1 MLYFSAYMIESV
13 MRRGAAGLFCLFV
26 IWGTSCKR
34 NPVSWDVD
42 QTIPLFHTSFSLND
56 IDTRYLKY
64 GVSDSG
70 YRLEYENIL
79 YSFRI
84 NDLQVADTGID
95 ASFNLRKLRLNDQ
108 EIKNTVTLGE
118 INPLFRLLNGQSAN
132 VPAQD
137 QSDLDPTDID
147 ASAFFETATLDTGF
161 LDISILN
168 ELPVNISLIVFELR
182 NSTDNSLVASDSFR
196 QIKPNGGI
204 SSKTI
209 DLAGKTVTKNL
220 KGSIKRLVTD
230 ESGVPV
236 LIDADK
242 GLTVTL
248 GVRNLR
254 PSYAI
259 AAFPTQDVID
269 QDEGLTLDMNGAEIK
284 YFKVRTGR
292 LRIKVI
298 STIQENMSM
307 VLSLPGT
314 TKDGKAFYQ
323 ELSLPGPAGVGVATT
338 EQIYDMSGFLLDFR
352 GKNPDITDTVNTF
365 HQILRVTLDSSGRKL
380 AVGLS
385 DSIRLEYRL
394 ESMKPEYAIGYL
406 GNTLNRTGMDTVG
419 FELFKGLDGDM
430 SFKDVKMDFIFRNS
444 IGSEGRMKLHHL
456 KGINRFNQRAEVLD
470 ADPLKDY
477 IQVGK
482 PEFKRDAYTET
493 AFSLGTSNSN
503 IKSFLEVLPQ
513 ILEYDLETEV
523 SPGGNI
529 NNYQDFVFDNSKLDV
544 IMRLDVPISFAFGG
558 LTLRDTQSVNFN
570 ELGDMSRVKSATI
583 SLDMVNYFPLDF
595 DIALQMLDKDF
606 NSLGYFDV
614 DPNGGVQRGSFDAN
628 GRVVQ
633 PSETPLRIKLPR
645 EKIGA
650 LVKTQYIGL
659 VMKVKGTGQMQKIYS
674 NSKLDMR
681 AKVQFEYE
689 MRND

>member
-1 MLYFSAYMIESV
+1 MIELV
-13 MRRGAAGLFCLFV
+13 MRRSSAYVLGLFLLV
-26 IWGTSCKR
+26 SSCKR

-42 QTIPLFHTSFSLND
+42 QTVPLFHSSFSLND
-56 IDTRYLKY
+56 IDTKYLKY
-64 GVSDSG
+64 GVSDTG
-70 YRLEYENIL
+70 YRLEYENLL
-79 YSFRI
+79 YSYRI
-84 NDLQVADTGID
+84 NDLQVSDTGID

-108 EIKNTVTLGE
+108 EINNTVTLGQ
-118 INPLFRLLNGQSAN
+118 INPLFNLLNGQKADI
-132 VPAQD
+132 PAQE
-137 QSDLDPTDID
+137 QSDLEPTDID
-147 ASAFFETATLDTGF
+147 ASDFFETATLDTGY
-161 LDISILN
+161 LDISITN
-168 ELPVNISLIVFELR
+168 DLPVNINLIVFELR
-182 NSTDNSLVASDSFR
+182 NSNDNTLVASDSFR
-196 QIKPNGGI
+196 NIPKGGG
-204 SSKTI
+204 KAVQTI

-220 KGSIKRLVTD
+220 KGSIKRLET
-230 ESGVPV
+230 EASGGPV
-236 LIDADK
+236 LIEADK

-254 PSYAI
+254 PSYAV

-284 YFKVRTGR
+284 YFKVRSGR
-292 LRIKVI
+292 LRIKVV
-298 STIQENMSM
+298 STIQEDMSM

-338 EQIYDMSGFLLDFR
+338 EQIYDMTGYTLDFR
-352 GKNPDITDTVNTF
+352 GKNPDVTDTVNTF

-394 ESMKPEYAIGYL
+394 EGMKPEYAIGYL
-406 GNTLNRTGMDTVG
+406 GNTLNRTGLDTTN
-419 FELFKGLDGDM
+419 FDLFKGLDGDLT
-430 SFKDVKMDFIFRNS
+430 FKDVKLDFIFRNS
-444 IGSEGRMKLHHL
+444 IGAEGRLKLHHL
-456 KGINRFNQRAEVLD
+456 KGQNIFNGRSQILD

-477 IQVGK
+477 ILVGK

-493 AFSLGTSNSN
+493 SFSLGTSNSN
-503 IKSFLEVLPQ
+503 IKEFLEVLPQ
-513 ILEYDLETEV
+513 KLEYDLETEV

-529 NNYQDFVFDNSKLDV
+529 NNYQDFVFDNSRMDV

-558 LTLRDTQSVNFN
+558 LTLRDTQAVNFA
-570 ELGDMSRVKSATI
+570 ELGDMTRVKSATLF
-583 SLDMVNYFPLDF
+583 LDMTNYFPLDF
-595 DIALQMLDKDF
+595 DLDFQLFDKNF
-606 NSLGYFDV
+606 NSLGYFDISP
-614 DPNGGVQRGSFDAN
+614 DGGVARGNYDAN
-628 GRVVQ
+628 GFVVQ

-645 EKIGA
+645 EKVGA
-650 LVKTQYIGL
+650 LVKTQYIGI
-659 VMKVKGTGQMQKIYS
+659 VMKVKGTGQMQKIYG

>member
-1 MLYFSAYMIESV
+1 MIELV
-13 MRRGAAGLFCLFV
+13 MRRSSAYVLGLFLLV
-26 IWGTSCKR
+26 SSCKR

-42 QTIPLFHTSFSLND
+42 QTVPLFHSSFSLND
-56 IDTRYLKY
+56 IDTKYLKY

-70 YRLEYENIL
+70 YRLEYENVL
-79 YSFRI
+79 YSYRI
-84 NDLQVADTGID
+84 NDLQVSDTGID

-108 EIKNTVTLGE
+108 EINNTVTLGQ
-118 INPLFRLLNGQSAN
+118 INPLFNLLNGQKADI
-132 VPAQD
+132 PAQE
-137 QSDLDPTDID
+137 QSDLEPTDID
-147 ASAFFETATLDTGF
+147 ASDFFETATLDTGY
-161 LDISILN
+161 LDISITN
-168 ELPVNISLIVFELR
+168 DLPVNISLIVFELR
-182 NSTDNSLVASDSFR
+182 NSNDNTLVASDSFR
-196 QIKPNGGI
+196 NIAKGGGKAV
-204 SSKTI
+204 KTI

-220 KGSIKRLVTD
+220 KGSIKRLET
-230 ESGVPV
+230 EASGGPV
-236 LIDADK
+236 LIEANK

-254 PSYAI
+254 PSYAV

-284 YFKVRTGR
+284 YFKVRSGR

-298 STIQENMSM
+298 STIQEDMSM

-338 EQIYDMSGFLLDFR
+338 EQIYDMTGYVLDFR

-380 AVGLS
+380 AVGLN

-394 ESMKPEYAIGYL
+394 EGMKPEYAIGYL
-406 GNTLNRTGMDTVG
+406 GNTLNRTGLDTTD
-419 FELFKGLDGDM
+419 FDLFKGLDGDLT
-430 SFKDVKMDFIFRNS
+430 FKDVKLDFIFRNS
-444 IGSEGRMKLHHL
+444 IGAEGRLKLHHL
-456 KGINRFNQRAEVLD
+456 KGQNIFNGRSQILD

-477 IQVGK
+477 ILVGK

-493 AFSLGTSNSN
+493 SFSLGASNSN
-503 IKSFLEVLPQ
+503 IKEFLEVLPQ
-513 ILEYDLETEV
+513 KLEYDLETEV
-523 SPGGNI
+523 SPGGNV
-529 NNYQDFVFDNSKLDV
+529 NNYQDFVFDNSRMDV

-558 LTLRDTQSVNFN
+558 LTLRDTQAVNFA
-570 ELGDMSRVKSATI
+570 ELGDMTRVKSATLF
-583 SLDMVNYFPLDF
+583 LDMTNYFPLDF
-595 DIALQMLDKDF
+595 DLDFQLFDKNF
-606 NSLGYFDV
+606 NSLGYFDISP
-614 DPNGGVQRGSFDAN
+614 DGGVARGNYDAN
-628 GRVVQ
+628 GFVVQ
-633 PSETPLRIKLPR
+633 PSQTPLRIKLPR
-645 EKIGA
+645 EKVGA
-650 LVKTQYIGL
+650 LVRTQYIGI
-659 VMKVKGTGQMQKIYS
+659 VMKVKGTGQMQKIYG

>member
-1 MLYFSAYMIESV
+1 MIELVMRKSSAYV
-13 MRRGAAGLFCLFV
+13 LGLFLLV
-26 IWGTSCKR
+26 SSCKR

-42 QTIPLFHTSFSLND
+42 QTVPLFHSSFSLND
-56 IDTRYLKY
+56 IDTKYLKY

-70 YRLEYENIL
+70 YRLEYENVL
-79 YSFRI
+79 YSYRI
-84 NDLQVADTGID
+84 NDLQVSDTGID

-108 EIKNTVTLGE
+108 EINNTVTLGQ
-118 INPLFRLLNGQSAN
+118 INPLFNLLNGQKADI
-132 VPAQD
+132 PAQE
-137 QSDLDPTDID
+137 QSDLEPTDID
-147 ASAFFETATLDTGF
+147 ASEFFETATLDTGY
-161 LDISILN
+161 LDISITN
-168 ELPVNISLIVFELR
+168 DLPVNINLIVFELR
-182 NSTDNSLVASDSFR
+182 NSNDNTLVASDSFR
-196 QIKPNGGI
+196 NIPKGGGRAV
-204 SSKTI
+204 KTI

-220 KGSIKRLVTD
+220 KGSIKRLET
-230 ESGVPV
+230 ETSGGPV
-236 LIDADK
+236 LIEADK

-254 PSYAI
+254 PSYAV

-284 YFKVRTGR
+284 YFKVRSGR

-298 STIQENMSM
+298 STIQEDMSM

-338 EQIYDMSGFLLDFR
+338 EQIYDMTGYVLDFR

-380 AVGLS
+380 AVGLN

-394 ESMKPEYAIGYL
+394 EGMKPEYAIGYL
-406 GNTLNRTGMDTVG
+406 GNTLNRTGLDTTD
-419 FELFKGLDGDM
+419 FDLFKGLDGDLT
-430 SFKDVKMDFIFRNS
+430 FKDVKLDFIFRNS
-444 IGSEGRMKLHHL
+444 IGAEGRLKLHHL
-456 KGINRFNQRAEVLD
+456 KGQNIFNGRSQILD

-477 IQVGK
+477 ILVGK

-493 AFSLGTSNSN
+493 SFSLGTSNSN
-503 IKSFLEVLPQ
+503 IKEFLEVLPQ
-513 ILEYDLETEV
+513 KLEYDLETEV
-523 SPGGNI
+523 SPGGNV
-529 NNYQDFVFDNSKLDV
+529 NNYQDFVFDNSRMDV

-558 LTLRDTQSVNFN
+558 LTLRDTQAVNFA
-570 ELGDMSRVKSATI
+570 ELGDMTRVKSATLF
-583 SLDMVNYFPLDF
+583 LDMTNYFPLDF
-595 DIALQMLDKDF
+595 DLDFQLFDKNF
-606 NSLGYFDV
+606 NSLGYFDISP
-614 DPNGGVQRGSFDAN
+614 DGGVARGNYNAN
-628 GRVVQ
+628 GFVVQ
-633 PSETPLRIKLPR
+633 PSQTPLRIKLPR
-645 EKIGA
+645 EKVGA
-650 LVKTQYIGL
+650 LVKTQYIGI
-659 VMKVKGTGQMQKIYS
+659 VMKVKGTGQMQKIYG

>member
-1 MLYFSAYMIESV
+1 MIELV
-13 MRRGAAGLFCLFV
+13 MRRSSAYVLGLFLLV
-26 IWGTSCKR
+26 SSCKR

-42 QTIPLFHTSFSLND
+42 QTVPLFHSSFSLND
-56 IDTRYLKY
+56 IDTKYLKY

-70 YRLEYENIL
+70 YRLEYENVL
-79 YSFRI
+79 YSYRI
-84 NDLQVADTGID
+84 NDLQVSDTGID

-108 EIKNTVTLGE
+108 EINNTVTLGQ
-118 INPLFRLLNGQSAN
+118 INPLFNLLNGQKADI
-132 VPAQD
+132 PAQE
-137 QSDLDPTDID
+137 QSDLEPTDID
-147 ASAFFETATLDTGF
+147 ASDFFETATLDTGY
-161 LDISILN
+161 LDISITN
-168 ELPVNISLIVFELR
+168 DLPVNISLIVFELR
-182 NSTDNSLVASDSFR
+182 NSNDNTLVASDSFR
-196 QIKPNGGI
+196 NIAKGGGKAV
-204 SSKTI
+204 KTI

-220 KGSIKRLVTD
+220 KGSIKRLET
-230 ESGVPV
+230 EASGGPV
-236 LIDADK
+236 LIEADK

-254 PSYAI
+254 PSYAV

-284 YFKVRTGR
+284 YFKVRSGR

-298 STIQENMSM
+298 STIQEDMSM

-338 EQIYDMSGFLLDFR
+338 EQIYDMTGYTLDFR

-380 AVGLS
+380 AVGLN

-394 ESMKPEYAIGYL
+394 EGMKPEYAIGYL
-406 GNTLNRTGMDTVG
+406 GNTLNRTGLDTTD
-419 FELFKGLDGDM
+419 FDLFKGLDGDLT
-430 SFKDVKMDFIFRNS
+430 FKDVKLDFIFRNS
-444 IGSEGRMKLHHL
+444 IGAEGRLKLHHL
-456 KGINRFNQRAEVLD
+456 KGQNIFNGRSQILD

-477 IQVGK
+477 ILVGK

-493 AFSLGTSNSN
+493 SFSLGASNSN
-503 IKSFLEVLPQ
+503 IKEFLEVLPQ
-513 ILEYDLETEV
+513 KLEYDLETEV
-523 SPGGNI
+523 SPGGNV
-529 NNYQDFVFDNSKLDV
+529 NNYQDFVFDNSRMDV

-558 LTLRDTQSVNFN
+558 LTLRDTQAVNFA
-570 ELGDMSRVKSATI
+570 ELGDMTRVKSATLF
-583 SLDMVNYFPLDF
+583 LDMTNYFPLDF
-595 DIALQMLDKDF
+595 DLDFQLFDKNF
-606 NSLGYFDV
+606 NSLGYFDISP
-614 DPNGGVQRGSFDAN
+614 DGGVAKGNYDAN
-628 GRVVQ
+628 GFVVQ
-633 PSETPLRIKLPR
+633 PSQTPLRIKLPR
-645 EKIGA
+645 EKVGA
-650 LVKTQYIGL
+650 LVKTQYIGI
-659 VMKVKGTGQMQKIYS
+659 VMKVKGTGQMQKIYG

>member
-1 MLYFSAYMIESV
+1 MIELV
-13 MRRGAAGLFCLFV
+13 MRRSSAYVLGLFLLV
-26 IWGTSCKR
+26 SSCKR

-42 QTIPLFHTSFSLND
+42 QTVPLFHSSFSLND
-56 IDTRYLKY
+56 IDTKYLKY
-64 GVSDSG
+64 GVSDTG
-70 YRLEYENIL
+70 YRLEYENLL
-79 YSFRI
+79 YSYRI
-84 NDLQVADTGID
+84 NDLQVSDTGID

-108 EIKNTVTLGE
+108 EINNTVTLGQ
-118 INPLFRLLNGQSAN
+118 INPLFNLLNGQKADI
-132 VPAQD
+132 PAQE
-137 QSDLDPTDID
+137 QSDLEPTDID
-147 ASAFFETATLDTGF
+147 ASDFFETATLDTGY
-161 LDISILN
+161 LDISITN
-168 ELPVNISLIVFELR
+168 DLPVNINLIVFELR
-182 NSTDNSLVASDSFR
+182 NSNDNTLVASDSFR
-196 QIKPNGGI
+196 NIPKGGG
-204 SSKTI
+204 KAVQTI

-220 KGSIKRLVTD
+220 KGSIKRLET
-230 ESGVPV
+230 EASGGPV
-236 LIDADK
+236 LIEADK

-254 PSYAI
+254 PSYAV

-284 YFKVRTGR
+284 YFKVRSGR
-292 LRIKVI
+292 LRIKVV
-298 STIQENMSM
+298 STIQEDMSM

-338 EQIYDMSGFLLDFR
+338 EQIYDMTGYTLDFR
-352 GKNPDITDTVNTF
+352 GKNPDVTDTVNTF

-394 ESMKPEYAIGYL
+394 EGMKPEYAIGYL
-406 GNTLNRTGMDTVG
+406 GNTLSRTGLDTTN
-419 FELFKGLDGDM
+419 FDLFKGLDGDLT
-430 SFKDVKMDFIFRNS
+430 FKDVKLDFIFRNS
-444 IGSEGRMKLHHL
+444 IGAEGRLKLHHL
-456 KGINRFNQRAEVLD
+456 KGQNIFNGRSQILD

-477 IQVGK
+477 ILVGK

-493 AFSLGTSNSN
+493 SFSLGTSNSN
-503 IKSFLEVLPQ
+503 IKEFLEVLPQ
-513 ILEYDLETEV
+513 KLEYDLETEV

-529 NNYQDFVFDNSKLDV
+529 NNYQDFVFDNSRMDV

-558 LTLRDTQSVNFN
+558 LTLRDTQAVNFA
-570 ELGDMSRVKSATI
+570 ELGDMTRVKSATLF
-583 SLDMVNYFPLDF
+583 LDMTNYFPLDF
-595 DIALQMLDKDF
+595 DLDFQLFDKNF
-606 NSLGYFDV
+606 NSLGYFDISP
-614 DPNGGVQRGSFDAN
+614 DGGVARGNYDAN
-628 GRVVQ
+628 GFVVQ

-645 EKIGA
+645 EKVGA
-650 LVKTQYIGL
+650 LVKTQYIGI
-659 VMKVKGTGQMQKIYS
+659 VMKVKGTGQMQKIYG

>member
-1 MLYFSAYMIESV
+1 MIELV
-13 MRRGAAGLFCLFV
+13 MRRSSAYVLGLFLLV
-26 IWGTSCKR
+26 SSCKR

-42 QTIPLFHTSFSLND
+42 QTVPLFHSSFSLND
-56 IDTRYLKY
+56 IDTKYLKY
-64 GVSDSG
+64 GVSDTG
-70 YRLEYENIL
+70 YRLEYENLL
-79 YSFRI
+79 YSYRI
-84 NDLQVADTGID
+84 NDLQVSDTGID

-108 EIKNTVTLGE
+108 EINNTVTLGQ
-118 INPLFRLLNGQSAN
+118 INPLFNLLNGQKADI
-132 VPAQD
+132 PAQE
-137 QSDLDPTDID
+137 QSDLEPTDID
-147 ASAFFETATLDTGF
+147 ASDFFETATLDTGY
-161 LDISILN
+161 LDISITN
-168 ELPVNISLIVFELR
+168 DLPVNINLIVFELR
-182 NSTDNSLVASDSFR
+182 NSNDNTLVASDSFR
-196 QIKPNGGI
+196 NIPKGGGKAV
-204 SSKTI
+204 KTI

-220 KGSIKRLVTD
+220 KGSIKRLET
-230 ESGVPV
+230 EASGGPV
-236 LIDADK
+236 LIEADK

-254 PSYAI
+254 PSYAV

-284 YFKVRTGR
+284 YFKVRSGR
-292 LRIKVI
+292 LRIKVV
-298 STIQENMSM
+298 STIQEDMSM

-338 EQIYDMSGFLLDFR
+338 EQIYDMTGYTLDFR
-352 GKNPDITDTVNTF
+352 GKNPDVTDTVNTF

-394 ESMKPEYAIGYL
+394 EGMKPEYAIGYL
-406 GNTLNRTGMDTVG
+406 GNTLNRTGLDTTN
-419 FELFKGLDGDM
+419 FDLFKGLDGDLT
-430 SFKDVKMDFIFRNS
+430 FKDVKLDFIFRNS
-444 IGSEGRMKLHHL
+444 IGAEGRLKLHHL
-456 KGINRFNQRAEVLD
+456 KGQNIFNGRSQILD

-477 IQVGK
+477 ILVGK

-493 AFSLGTSNSN
+493 SFSLGTSNSN
-503 IKSFLEVLPQ
+503 IKEFLEVLPQ
-513 ILEYDLETEV
+513 KLEYDLETEV

-529 NNYQDFVFDNSKLDV
+529 NNYQDFVFDNSRMDV

-558 LTLRDTQSVNFN
+558 LTLRDTQAVNFA
-570 ELGDMSRVKSATI
+570 ELGDMTRVKSATLF
-583 SLDMVNYFPLDF
+583 LDMTNYFPLDF
-595 DIALQMLDKDF
+595 DLDFQLFDKNF
-606 NSLGYFDV
+606 NSLGYFDISP
-614 DPNGGVQRGSFDAN
+614 DGGVARGNYDAN
-628 GRVVQ
+628 GFVVQ

-645 EKIGA
+645 EKVGA
-650 LVKTQYIGL
+650 LVKTQYIGI
-659 VMKVKGTGQMQKIYS
+659 VMKVKGTGQMQKIYG

>member
-1 MLYFSAYMIESV
+1 MIELV
-13 MRRGAAGLFCLFV
+13 MRRSSAYVLGLFLLV
-26 IWGTSCKR
+26 SSCKR

-42 QTIPLFHTSFSLND
+42 QTVPLFHSSFSLND
-56 IDTRYLKY
+56 IDTKYLKY
-64 GVSDSG
+64 GVSDTG
-70 YRLEYENIL
+70 YRLEYENLL
-79 YSFRI
+79 YSYRI
-84 NDLQVADTGID
+84 NDLQVSDTGID

-108 EIKNTVTLGE
+108 EINNTVTLGQ
-118 INPLFRLLNGQSAN
+118 INPLFNLLNGQKADI
-132 VPAQD
+132 PAQE
-137 QSDLDPTDID
+137 QSDLEPTDID
-147 ASAFFETATLDTGF
+147 ASDFFETATLDTGY
-161 LDISILN
+161 LDISITN
-168 ELPVNISLIVFELR
+168 DLPVNINLIVFELR
-182 NSTDNSLVASDSFR
+182 NSNDNTLVASDSFR
-196 QIKPNGGI
+196 NIPKGGGKAV
-204 SSKTI
+204 KTI

-220 KGSIKRLVTD
+220 KGSIKRLET
-230 ESGVPV
+230 EASGGPV
-236 LIDADK
+236 LIEAEK

-254 PSYAI
+254 PSYAV

-284 YFKVRTGR
+284 YFKVRSGR
-292 LRIKVI
+292 LRIKVV
-298 STIQENMSM
+298 STIQEDMSM

-338 EQIYDMSGFLLDFR
+338 EQIYDMTGYTLDFR
-352 GKNPDITDTVNTF
+352 GKNPDVTDTVNTF

-394 ESMKPEYAIGYL
+394 EGMKPEYAIGYL
-406 GNTLNRTGMDTVG
+406 GNTLNRTGLDTTN
-419 FELFKGLDGDM
+419 FDLFKGLDGDLT
-430 SFKDVKMDFIFRNS
+430 FKDVKLDFIFRNS
-444 IGSEGRMKLHHL
+444 IGAEGRLKLHHL
-456 KGINRFNQRAEVLD
+456 KGQNIFNGRSQILD

-477 IQVGK
+477 ILVGK

-493 AFSLGTSNSN
+493 SFSLGTSNSN
-503 IKSFLEVLPQ
+503 IKEFLEVLPQ
-513 ILEYDLETEV
+513 KLEYDLETEV

-529 NNYQDFVFDNSKLDV
+529 NNYQDFVFDNSRMDV

-558 LTLRDTQSVNFN
+558 LTLRDTQAVNFA
-570 ELGDMSRVKSATI
+570 ELGDMTRVKSATLF
-583 SLDMVNYFPLDF
+583 LDMTNYFPLDF
-595 DIALQMLDKDF
+595 DLDFQLFDKNF
-606 NSLGYFDV
+606 NSLGYFDISP
-614 DPNGGVQRGSFDAN
+614 DGGVARGNYDAN
-628 GRVVQ
+628 GFVVQ

-645 EKIGA
+645 EKVGA
-650 LVKTQYIGL
+650 LVKTQYIGI
-659 VMKVKGTGQMQKIYS
+659 VMKVKGTGQMQKIYG